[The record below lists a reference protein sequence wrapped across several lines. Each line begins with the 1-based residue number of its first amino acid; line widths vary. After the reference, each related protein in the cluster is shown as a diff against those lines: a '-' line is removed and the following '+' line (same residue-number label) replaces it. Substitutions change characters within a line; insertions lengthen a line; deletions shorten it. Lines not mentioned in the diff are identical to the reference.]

1 MTALILVLSVTVP
14 VCATQSSEEL
24 YNKQKEL
31 HEEGQKL
38 EQEKKRAEEAQNA
51 AQQSLNETN
60 DSIREITGERDM
72 VNEAIGDLNDDL
84 VSLLATID
92 MITAQIADTETQ
104 IADTQA
110 EYEEAKALEE
120 EQYEAMKARARFMY
134 EKGDQDMIVL
144 LLQSETISDFL
155 NRAFYVKQLH
165 DYDRQELENYI
176 RCKEAADALREQLEE
191 QKSELEADQFELEQS
206 KADMEEILAEL
217 QVEAENYELMLVHA
231 RQDAAA
237 YQMKIKQQAGA
248 IDKLADQI
256 RAKAAEENKIKKEAD
271 AAKKRED
278 EEKAAAEAAAAA
290 LESGKETGTVTS
302 SSSTTTKPSSSSGS
316 TKTYSAAGSATGN
329 NIVAFA
335 CQFVGNPYVA
345 GGTSLTDG
353 CDCSGFT
360 MSVYKAF
367 GISIPRTS
375 WSQQRVGREVSFE
388 EAQPGDIVC
397 YAGHV
402 AIYIGNGQIV
412 HASTQKTGIKYGN
425 VNYKTIIT
433 IRRVI

>member
-1 MTALILVLSVTVP
+1 MTALILVLSVTAP

-120 EQYEAMKARARFMY
+120 EQYEAMKARAKFMY

-237 YQMKIKQQAGA
+237 A
-248 IDKLADQI
+248 
-256 RAKAAEENKIKKEAD
+256 
-271 AAKKRED
+271 
-278 EEKAAAEAAAAA
+278 
-290 LESGKETGTVTS
+290 
-302 SSSTTTKPSSSSGS
+302 STTRRTHSWPPTANMAKEMN
-316 TKTYSAAGSATGN
+316 AT
-329 NIVAFA
+329 
-335 CQFVGNPYVA
+335 C
-345 GGTSLTDG
+345 
-353 CDCSGFT
+353 
-360 MSVYKAF
+360 
-367 GISIPRTS
+367 
-375 WSQQRVGREVSFE
+375 
-388 EAQPGDIVC
+388 
-397 YAGHV
+397 
-402 AIYIGNGQIV
+402 
-412 HASTQKTGIKYGN
+412 
-425 VNYKTIIT
+425 
-433 IRRVI
+433 

>member
-1 MTALILVLSVTVP
+1 
-14 VCATQSSEEL
+14 
-24 YNKQKEL
+24 
-31 HEEGQKL
+31 
-38 EQEKKRAEEAQNA
+38 
-51 AQQSLNETN
+51 
-60 DSIREITGERDM
+60 M

-120 EQYEAMKARARFMY
+120 EQYEAMKARAKFMY

-290 LESGKETGTVTS
+290 LESGKETGTITS